1 MLLERINAMLK
12 AAEGDRPHF
21 PPTVF
26 FNENWLMR
34 LAIDWFADNSAGEH
48 PLGFRDKARW
58 FSEALLP
65 SAFLARHKG
74 DLLAE
79 SWTHADGAIGHFEIG
94 ADAKGDL
101 TLLGEA
107 AQLTILEG
115 KIFSRLS
122 PGVRNARYFDQ
133 AARNVACIAE
143 VLRRADRPPAQVAT
157 LGFYVLAP
165 RSRIAEGVFAP
176 EVTHE
181 SIRRKVQRRVR
192 QYEGQRDQW
201 YEQWFEPTLQHIEI
215 ACLSWEDIIAQI
227 TKTDPSG
234 GKALTVF
241 YAKCIRF
248 NQPVGG

>member
-26 FNENWLMR
+26 FNENWLIR
-34 LAIDWFADNSAGEH
+34 LTLDWFAAKAAGQH

-74 DLLAE
+74 DRLAE

-94 ADAKGDL
+94 AAAKGDL

-115 KIFSRLS
+115 KIFSHLS
-122 PGVRNARYFDQ
+122 AGVKNAPYFDQ

-143 VLRRADRPPAQVAT
+143 VLRRADGPPAQVAT

-165 RSRIAEGVFAP
+165 RSQIAAGVFAAK
-176 EVTHE
+176 VTHE

-201 YEQWFEPTLQHIEI
+201 YKEWFEPTLQHVEI
-215 ACLSWEDIIAQI
+215 ACLSWEDIIAHI
-227 TKTDPSG
+227 SGSDPSG
-234 GKALTVF
+234 GKALKDF

-248 NQPVGG
+248 NQPAR